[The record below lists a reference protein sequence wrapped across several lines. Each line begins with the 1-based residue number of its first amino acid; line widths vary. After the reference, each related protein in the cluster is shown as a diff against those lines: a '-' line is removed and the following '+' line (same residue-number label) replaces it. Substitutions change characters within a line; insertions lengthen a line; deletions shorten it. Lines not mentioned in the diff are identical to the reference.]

1 MLYRKLSV
9 WQLSMELCTNVYN
22 ISANFPNQEM
32 YGLISQIRRASVSIC
47 ANIAEGY
54 GRNSKRVFIAFLN
67 ISRASAFEV
76 STLMEISRN
85 LNYIKEEEMGKIQDD
100 IEIISKMIF
109 KLINKLTKE

>member
-1 MLYRKLSV
+1 MLNRKLSV

-47 ANIAEGY
+47 ANIVEGH
-54 GRNSKRVFIAFLN
+54 GRNSNRAFISFLN

-85 LNYIKEEEMGKIQDD
+85 LNYIKEEEMVKIQDD

>member
-47 ANIAEGY
+47 ANIAEGH
-54 GRNSKRVFIAFLN
+54 GRNSNKAFIAFLN

-85 LNYIKEEEMGKIQDD
+85 LNYIKEEEMVKIQDD